1 MEPSVSRG
9 LFDFNS
15 FILHRAAGAV
25 VVVSIAMQ
33 QRAAPAFPL
42 VAIWEGADQN
52 SGHYKVSHQ
61 GSSAAGYF
69 TPGVNSLGTRH
80 WIGAMYEIRQDLSM
94 QETRYVFL
102 PRMGASE
109 VSVSREHY
117 LTA

>member
-1 MEPSVSRG
+1 
-9 LFDFNS
+9 
-15 FILHRAAGAV
+15 
-25 VVVSIAMQ
+25 MQ

-42 VAIWEGADQN
+42 VAIWEGAYQN

-94 QETRYVFL
+94 QETSL
-102 PRMGASE
+102 PATNGSC
-109 VSVSREHY
+109 VSIRILSSSF
-117 LTA
+117 T